1 MLFHLQL
8 GVVNDIGTMMSGVLD
23 ANAIVD
29 DVVDVVCTITI
40 KWRIYIKIK
49 YSHFWPNTNDDT
61 HSYYD
66 CNPICLPDQRISF

>member
-49 YSHFWPNTNDDT
+49 YSHF
-61 HSYYD
+61 
-66 CNPICLPDQRISF
+66 